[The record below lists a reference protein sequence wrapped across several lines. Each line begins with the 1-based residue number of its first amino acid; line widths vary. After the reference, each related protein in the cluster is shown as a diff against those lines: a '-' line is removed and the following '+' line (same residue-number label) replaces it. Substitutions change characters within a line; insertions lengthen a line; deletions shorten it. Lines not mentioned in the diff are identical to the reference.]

1 MANEV
6 YKNLTQN
13 MVDECYK
20 YTRDLDVTDKAH
32 IVKSNLDKINEAF
45 YKVHSAMSHTRKVSD
60 DKMEEIEALLT
71 NLLQHILHI
80 SWVK

>member
-45 YKVHSAMSHTRKVSD
+45 YKVHSAMSHKRKVSD
-60 DKMEEIEALLT
+60 DKIEEIEALLT
-71 NLLQHILHI
+71 NTLQHILHF
-80 SWVK
+80 SWVN